1 MKQTRVPEEYLP
13 VFCKEL
19 HGLVRSGIPIGEGLR
34 LLKEDETDPEAMAW
48 LDDLCERTQY
58 GEPLSQ
64 ALRDSGS
71 FPDYMTDMI
80 YLAEGTGKLED
91 TLLSLSR
98 FYERRL
104 RMKADVRGAVTVPV
118 VLLVVM
124 IAVVVL
130 LATKV
135 LPVFDGVFAQLGAK
149 MGPVATGMMH
159 AGQSLAKVGTG
170 LAIAVAVL
178 AVIAVVVALVP
189 ALRERF
195 ARWVRRTFGGRGILG
210 QMAVS
215 RFASSMSMAAA
226 SGMSMEESVELSAKL
241 CGGAREI
248 DEKTAKCRERILDG
262 VSAADALSESGLFS
276 SRDCRL
282 MKLAEQTGTLYESLE
297 DIAGRQEEESLRKI
311 DRLVGAIEPAIVV
324 ITSVLAGVILISVM
338 LPLMGLLSA
347 AG

>member
-1 MKQTRVPEEYLP
+1 MIGYLIFAI
-13 VFCKEL
+13 VWVALDQGVKF
-19 HGLVRSGIPIGEGLR
+19 LVRAAIPLHTSQTFLPGLFDLTYIRNTGAAFSILRSQTWLLTVLSG
-34 LLKEDETDPEAMAW
+34 
-48 LDDLCERTQY
+48 
-58 GEPLSQ
+58 
-64 ALRDSGS
+64 
-71 FPDYMTDMI
+71 
-80 YLAEGTGKLED
+80 
-91 TLLSLSR
+91 
-98 FYERRL
+98 
-104 RMKADVRGAVTVPV
+104 
-118 VLLVVM
+118 

>member
-1 MKQTRVPEEYLP
+1 VPEEYLP

-19 HGLVRSGIPIGEGLR
+19 HGLVRAGIPIGEGLR
-34 LLKEDETDPEAMAW
+34 LLREDETDPQVLSW
-48 LDDLCERTQY
+48 LDSLYEFTQE
-58 GEPLSQ
+58 GMPLSQ
-64 ALRDSGS
+64 ALGESGA
-71 FPDYMTDMI
+71 FPDYMTDMV

-104 RMKADVRGAVTVPV
+104 RMKADIKSAVTVPV

-135 LPVFDGVFAQLGAK
+135 LPVFDSVFAQLGGR
-149 MGPVATGMMH
+149 MGPVATGMMN
-159 AGQSLAKVGTG
+159 AGAALGKAGTG
-170 LAIAVAVL
+170 IAIVL
-178 AVIAVVVALVP
+178 AVIAVIALIVALVP
-189 ALRERF
+189 SLREKFGTWFQRK
-195 ARWVRRTFGGRGILG
+195 FGGRGVLG

-215 RFASSMSMAAA
+215 RFASSMAMATA
-226 SGMSMEESVELSAKL
+226 SGMSMEQAVELSAKL
-241 CGGAREI
+241 CGGAKEI
-248 DEKTAKCRERILDG
+248 DEKTARCRESILDG
-262 VSAADALSESGLFS
+262 MSAADALSDCGLFS
-276 SRDCRL
+276 NRDCRL
-282 MKLAEQTGTLYESLE
+282 MKLAEQTGSLDEALE
-297 DIAGRQEEESLRKI
+297 DIAAHQEEESLRRV